1 LEDIEVSAGGF
12 IVTGK
17 NDEEVDR
24 QVQITKGRIS
34 FYASTRSYLPVMAT
48 HGWDDTAAKLYRM
61 SIDGKWSEMPSLITD
76 DMVDAFSVV
85 GTHDDIVPK
94 LKARYGGYASS
105 IGFDIPVESP
115 EDEDKLKSMVAELQA
130 P

>member
-1 LEDIEVSAGGF
+1 
-12 IVTGK
+12 
-17 NDEEVDR
+17 
-24 QVQITKGRIS
+24 
-34 FYASTRSYLPVMAT
+34 
-48 HGWDDTAAKLYRM
+48 M
-61 SIDGKWSEMPSLITD
+61 SVDGKWSEMPSLITD